1 MMPRGRLQ
9 VGGEWKG
16 EELLL
21 ELHRAGECELR
32 ERLTFSC
39 QLSAYYYES

>member
-21 ELHRAGECELR
+21 QLRRAGECEL
-32 ERLTFSC
+32 
-39 QLSAYYYES
+39 ESGSHFPAN